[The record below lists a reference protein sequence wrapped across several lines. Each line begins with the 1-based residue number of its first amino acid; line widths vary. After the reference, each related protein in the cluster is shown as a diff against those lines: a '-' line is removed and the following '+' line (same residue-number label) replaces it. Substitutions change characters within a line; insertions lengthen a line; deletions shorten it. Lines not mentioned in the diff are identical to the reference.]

1 MYGEARMQLY
11 VRRKA
16 VLNRNT
22 AAASG
27 AHRGLRGC
35 PEGKRHG
42 PRARVLL
49 YFKFQFHW
57 HVICLS
63 IY

>member
-1 MYGEARMQLY
+1 M

-27 AHRGLRGC
+27 AHRGLQGC